1 MSDTLIEEDEPIR
14 PTVTDDAA
22 APAGDP
28 AQAPEAAPADASP
41 ATPGPSDDRPPA
53 APPRPRPPSIAAFL
67 VGVIAFFALLGGA
80 ALGVYFFFWR
90 YEPTALRHVPGD
102 ANIVVRVEAAELAL
116 FGPVRQHFLPL
127 LDEAA
132 SDASRASRRARI
144 EAATGLDFPSDLREI
159 VIASTDA
166 SSWVALAGGRIPKG
180 RLVAGLEKVA
190 RDEGWT
196 GWRREGELLVI
207 ADGARA
213 DVARARPRA
222 VIGQADDGTI
232 VLGTDVEIVNA
243 ALPASDEW
251 QRLALPEQGAVTFA
265 LTGAA
270 WSGAAG
276 AVSAVLPRAA
286 ALFRRVAHAS
296 GTLRL
301 GADPELSMRLS
312 PASGEGAAAL
322 ASDAQALLGSLKLTL
337 AMIPD
342 VAGAKAALEGAQA
355 AAQGERVEIRTKWPH
370 EGLDRAC
377 ADLAQRARAALDAT
391 GAAPAPPAPP

>member
-1 MSDTLIEEDEPIR
+1 MPDTLIEDNEPIR

-22 APAGDP
+22 APAP
-28 AQAPEAAPADASP
+28 APAEGPAAPRAGQ
-41 ATPGPSDDRPPA
+41 PGDRPPGDGPPA
-53 APPRPRPPSIAAFL
+53 APPRSRGAKAAACL
-67 VGVIAFFALLGGA
+67 VAAIALLALLAGA

-90 YEPTALRHVPGD
+90 YEPTARRHIPGD
-102 ANIVVRVEAAELAL
+102 ANIVVRLEAAELAL

-132 SDASRASRRARI
+132 SDAPRASRKARI
-144 EAATGLDFPSDLREI
+144 EAATGVDFPSDLREI

-166 SSWVALAGGRIPKG
+166 ASWVALAGGRIPKG
-180 RLVAGLEKVA
+180 RFVAGLEKVA

-196 GWRREGELLVI
+196 GLRREGELLVFS
-207 ADGARA
+207 DGP
-213 DVARARPRA
+213 RPRA
-222 VIGQADDGTI
+222 VIGQADDGTL

-251 QRLALPEQGAVTFA
+251 QRLDLPEQGAVTFA

-276 AVSAVLPRAA
+276 AVSSVLPRAA
-286 ALFRRVAHAS
+286 ALFRRIDHAS
-296 GTLRL
+296 GTLTL
-301 GADPELSMRLS
+301 GAEPALAMRLS
-312 PASGEGAAAL
+312 PAAGEAAAAL

-337 AMIPD
+337 AVLPD

-355 AAQGERVEIRTKWPH
+355 AAQGDRVELRASWPY

-377 ADLAQRARAALDAT
+377 ADLAQRARALRDAA
-391 GAAPAPPAPP
+391 GNAPPAAP

>member
-1 MSDTLIEEDEPIR
+1 MPDTLIEEDEPIR

-22 APAGDP
+22 APAPAPAGDP
-28 AQAPEAAPADASP
+28 AQAPAAAPADAR
-41 ATPGPSDDRPPA
+41 PGPPGDRPPA
-53 APPRPRPPSIAAFL
+53 APPRPRPPSIAACL
-67 VGVIAFFALLGGA
+67 VGALALLALLAGA

-90 YEPTALRHVPGD
+90 YEPTALRHIPGD

-116 FGPVRQHFLPL
+116 FGPVRRHFLPL

-132 SDASRASRRARI
+132 SDAPRASRKARI

-180 RLVAGLEKVA
+180 RFVAGLEKVA

-196 GWRREGELLVI
+196 GLRREGELLVVL
-207 ADGARA
+207 DEKG
-213 DVARARPRA
+213 ARPRA
-222 VIGQADDGTI
+222 VIGQADDGTL
-232 VLGTDVEIVNA
+232 VLGTDVEIVSA

-251 QRLALPEQGAVTFA
+251 QRLDLPEQGAVTFA

-276 AVSAVLPRAA
+276 AVSAALPRAA

-296 GTLRL
+296 GTLTL
-301 GADPELSMRLS
+301 GAEPELAMRLS
-312 PASGEGAAAL
+312 PASGEAAAAL
-322 ASDAQALLGSLKLTL
+322 ASDAQALLGNLKLTL
-337 AMIPD
+337 AVVPD
-342 VAGAKAALEGAQA
+342 VAGEKAALEGAQA
-355 AAQGERVEIRTKWPH
+355 AAQGDRVEIRTRWPH

-377 ADLAQRARAALDAT
+377 ADLARRARAARDAA
-391 GAAPAPPAPP
+391 GNGAPAAPAPP